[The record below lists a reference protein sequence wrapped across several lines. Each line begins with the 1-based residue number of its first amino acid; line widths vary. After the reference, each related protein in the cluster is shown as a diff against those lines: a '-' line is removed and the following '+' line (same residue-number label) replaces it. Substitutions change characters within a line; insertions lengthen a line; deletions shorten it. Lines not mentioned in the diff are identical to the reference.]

1 MASGT
6 PLSILFE
13 ILGIDEAKAKL
24 EGLAP
29 SLDNL
34 AKKATETGTK
44 IGQGLG
50 DPAKFTA
57 AQQGIDKVSQSQD
70 KLSASSTKAAGEMT
84 KVGQSASQLGGSTGQ
99 ASGATDKLKSSQ
111 EGLAQS
117 GTRVNTELTKERT
130 TTQQLGT
137 ETQKASTSTDKLAT
151 STQKVGQE
159 AGKADQNLKKTKD
172 SIKGVADE
180 GGKAGTNL
188 NKTKD
193 GLDKTGDAADKATA
207 KTASLKTNFAS
218 LGAGVTT
225 LSTSLVS
232 LWQTYDSLGD
242 AQLKV
247 DAANLKLS
255 KAQENVTKT
264 TQALNELIAQGV
276 TSGAAYEQAVLDVT
290 QAKEM
295 EAVSTG
301 RLQNAQ
307 EDLNITQANFYTQ
320 IIPQVIGVL
329 GSLGTIYTTLNTTI
343 GTFKKTT
350 DATAI
355 SQTALGVATGKTT
368 VAVGFLDKAMK
379 FMSLSNPFFL
389 ALTIGAGILT
399 AFVTNLF
406 GFRDA
411 MNSIGVAIGEA
422 VGPLKP
428 FLTLIGDLGNGLAD
442 FLSGGGQ
449 DMQAFAEETE
459 TAMGDTTEAIEGV
472 APVAKKTFAD
482 LKQYGLDLSQAFI
495 DSSGKAVGWSEDFST
510 ATASAASAT
519 EALPQ
524 ATGAAV
530 DDSIDHLKR
539 LTDEYVKVR
548 ADLQKMFSK
557 SENLGSG
564 ITLTG
569 FAQADPNTRS
579 NLGKEASDRISR
591 IMTDPGAI
599 DVSPDVSQE
608 LVKLTEVT
616 TRFDGVTKIL
626 HVNLG
631 ELRAQMDRLGIS
643 TTLQAKIEDELVT
656 KMDASLET
664 TSRNISGVVELDE
677 AKNRDTANRQRGI
690 QVLDLEN
697 AKWDENGNVL
707 GMVTTNQKSVSTATK
722 ETTAVTEEGIT
733 VTEKVNQAQQE
744 RAKALEETKKAEL
757 GLQGS
762 SVSLTDSQDRLATAM
777 VATSA
782 ELQYYNDLTT
792 DAAMQTAFSTEAQ
805 RKQTLAQEAQKWALI
820 ETVTML
826 QEYNEYLG
834 TAEGATVAF
843 AAGMAKQYDAFV
855 KSKATM
861 YETHGV
867 LVELN
872 KEFVTGEPQAIAYA
886 TAWYQAEIDMRNAQ
900 ITVSKTRAEV
910 AVLEK
915 QVKSGEAQIT
925 AFAQSFLDTNKKIL
939 QNKVNIEILAAEVSA
954 TAKSWK
960 DYHRTLD
967 NSTQGMVEADKALLD
982 LADSMEKNISNTKR
996 YIELVKSGAVEQAEY
1011 TNTYWDTKRA
1021 IADTSVEVHRA
1032 MAEYNAFNE
1041 SITDT
1046 AEQTDRANLSFMEGK
1061 RAIQDWYMQA
1071 ATATDNTAGMY
1082 TELKTLAEPLGGIPP
1097 LIDGNIE
1104 AMKEWIAIQK
1114 GFPDAVQNGLAKA
1127 ADMIEQGFEDIKEA
1141 VKSNNNLN
1149 SEEMDEL
1156 FGINLPDSFEKR
1168 VEVRAVFEV
1177 NEEEHTKKLN
1187 NLLGQIIT
1195 EAKLGTLT
1203 EKEKSEIGKRFMKAL
1218 GEALENGEIST
1229 EFYNKVRAIFDNLPE
1244 IGDTAGW
1251 TEFATE
1257 WGLLTSALEQGDW
1270 TTAENILN
1278 VIGTDRSTSINN
1290 NAAGMDSMSTA
1301 IAAIATKYG
1310 GLPSDAD
1317 IIAKTNAFKELTGS
1331 QMGVGNIP
1339 FQAWENY
1346 KPPTPTTPTTT
1357 TTTTQTTNVDTS
1369 ALDSAMTKMEKY
1381 TQALALLGPATG
1393 EAVKRANAEFDLLNP
1408 AGPGF
1413 QANLATFGTVL
1424 NTMPQAVNVAVT
1436 NTNKE
1441 FDLLNPA
1448 SPGFQANVAIYGS
1461 VLVTLAPATK
1471 VGVDA
1476 ANKEFELLGS
1486 TLKTTVLPAIA
1497 QFVTDVNTGPF
1508 ATLITN
1514 AGNTA
1519 QSVSDK
1525 FKTESPKMVTHYNSA
1540 VDAVQSGPFSA
1551 LQRHAATAAQAVTNI
1566 FKTEA
1571 PKLSSAYDSAI
1582 ASVKTA
1588 FDGLET
1594 EVKANLNNIFE
1605 SAKTASEQVAALI
1618 GLINQLEDKTVTIT
1632 TVYETVG
1639 SPAYGATGFGPAI
1652 VDHPTKLIV
1661 GESGPE
1667 YVQVTP
1673 LSTAAGKN
1681 LTAEERLMNYSDPG
1695 KRRLPS
1701 PLSEDTEMAYLAQ
1714 GTGGTAAGGQPIV
1727 YANQSPIDYG
1737 GPKQALQNVKI
1748 AYVGNRLVTDS
1759 LPVYG
1764 MGGSIA
1770 VGASAGSNT
1779 VGQGTFGGGSNQ
1791 TQSGTNNY
1799 NNQSDTNTQS
1809 NTGTGGNINQ
1819 NQSYNNNTG
1828 GGGGGGGGTAIGGNN
1843 NPPGYTPPAGLQ
1855 TSGNGPRWQNQD
1867 MNPEHWQVK
1876 QMEDDPSKYKIT
1888 DANNKNIVAGFE
1900 SEAEADYY
1908 LQQHRNQYLGQQS
1921 GNPNYNP
1928 GTATGG
1934 QPNTGGSQTAL
1945 PQASNLHAMTFPG
1958 GDTYA
1963 SISAPSHLTYGPPDS
1978 GRYVAHQN
1986 GADRNRGPEDWFIKS
2001 QGGGRFKIVNGLG
2014 QDIAVDFDS
2023 VNDAQQWINWQIQEI
2038 EKRTGKEV
2046 GSTTLPL
2053 YRDVNTGQVYSQDPH
2068 GNLYTQNFDFSDYG
2082 TDPNA
2087 TAIPVRQPQGGGGG
2101 GGGGTAIGDNN
2112 GQGPIIDPGYTRRP
2126 DTGPEGFYRESTT
2139 RQYSQIADVGASP
2152 PARQRIKQA
2161 PGINMR
2167 NEVEL
2172 LNGERYTVEEW
2183 NAIPDTHRKVLAEN
2197 QGFFAI
2203 PEGSYINE
2211 DYTITPNYY
2220 QRPLNSRSGPN
2231 PYDPNATRPNSP
2243 PVYGPAPG
2251 GTGGTT
2257 NPPPTTGGGTTT
2269 PPPTT
2274 GGGTATGNT
2283 IPGYNGN
2290 FNYMINGRQLQ
2301 ITGGVITK
2309 NTLTAADWPAADA
2322 AFFKMTG
2329 KHLPPYNGAT
2339 PGTPGSPGTGN
2350 LPVQNAGNTP
2360 FVNPGFATGHAFG
2373 RAPVDQGMPGLDN
2386 SWMFN
2391 PDGVVVTPPAG
2402 TTPTTP
2408 TIPGIGRIPWPQWIK
2423 DLTGIDINEMLAGV
2437 GGIGTGTGTS
2447 GSFSKQWTDANG
2459 NNFNVQID
2467 NNTQS
2472 NVSGNG
2478 ATALGLGTGLGQTLT
2493 MPTTGTTTA
2502 TALGAMSVNP
2512 NGVITMGNGTI
2523 VDGANGI
2530 VTMNGM
2536 VVDGKNGKVIMTDT
2550 SGGGTAAGG
2559 SNDLSLNNILNYP
2572 TRALT
2577 GETVEPVHGRW
2588 RSGQDLSA
2596 PFFDTAAPS
2605 PFTSIGNFGYPLGPV
2620 GTGTGGG
2627 FPNIPGGGM
2636 TGIPNLDAVVAILKE
2651 FISSIFGHTSV
2662 NLFNTMQIDT
2672 NKIYETQKK
2681 IFGLKQGTM
2690 IK

>member
-50 DPAKFTA
+50 DPQKFTA
-57 AQQGIDKVSQSQD
+57 AEQGINKVSAAQD
-70 KLSASSTKAAGEMT
+70 KLSTSSTKASTEIG

-99 ASGATDKLKSSQ
+99 AAGATDKLKQSQ
-111 EGLAQS
+111 EGLAQT
-117 GTRVNTELTKERT
+117 GTRVNTELGKQKTST
-130 TTQQLGT
+130 SQLGT
-137 ETQKASTSTDKLAT
+137 ESQKASTSTDKLST

-159 AGKADQNLKKTKD
+159 AGKADQNLKKTKE

-180 GGKAGTNL
+180 GNKAQTNL

-193 GLDKTGDAADKATA
+193 SLDKTGDSADKATA

-218 LGAGVTT
+218 LGTGVTT
-225 LSTSLVS
+225 LSTSLIG
-232 LWQTYDSLGD
+232 LWQSYDSLGD

-247 DAANLKLS
+247 DQVQNKLTASNLAVE
-255 KAQENVTKT
+255 KAQERINDLVSRGQMGTNDYAI
-264 TQALNELIAQGV
+264 ALQDLALAEDRVLVSQG
-276 TSGAAYEQAVLDVT
+276 
-290 QAKEM
+290 K
-295 EAVSTG
+295 
-301 RLQNAQ
+301 LQNAQ

-411 MNSIGVAIGEA
+411 MNSIGVAIGDA
-422 VGPLKP
+422 IAPLKP
-428 FLTLIGDLGNGLAD
+428 FLTMIGDLGNGLAD
-442 FLSGGGQ
+442 FLTGGGQ
-449 DMQAFAEETE
+449 DMQVFAEETE
-459 TAMGDTTEAIEGV
+459 DSMEAAGTAIEGV
-472 APVAKKTFAD
+472 APVAKKTFGD
-482 LKQYGLDLSQAFI
+482 LKQYGLDTSQAFI
-495 DSSGKAVGWSEDFST
+495 DSSGVARGWSEDFSM
-510 ATASAASAT
+510 ATASAADSTA
-519 EALPQ
+519 ALPE

-530 DDSIDHLKR
+530 DDSVKHLGR
-539 LTDEYVKVR
+539 LTDEFNKVK
-548 ADLQKMFSK
+548 KEWEETFSK
-557 SENLGSG
+557 SVNLGEGIKLSG
-564 ITLTG
+564 FGKL
-569 FAQADPNTRS
+569 DPNTPS
-579 NLGKEASDRISR
+579 NLGKEITDRFTRSQTVG
-591 IMTDPGAI
+591 MDPAAI
-599 DVSPDVSQE
+599 TAMQ
-608 LVKLTEVT
+608 KLTDVT
-616 TRFDGVTKIL
+616 TMYNGLTKELYVNEKQLNQAFEDGKITKT
-626 HVNLG
+626 
-631 ELRAQMDRLGIS
+631 EL
-643 TTLQAKIEDELVT
+643 ELVT
-656 KMDASLET
+656 KAINEQMNGQLVS
-664 TSRNISGVVELDE
+664 TSQNISGWEDIAAAE
-677 AKNRDTANRQRGI
+677 AKYT
-690 QVLDLEN
+690 EN
-697 AKWDENGNVL
+697 AQKGVTVIDLKGNAL
-707 GMVTTNQKSVSTATK
+707 NEIGTAIGQNTTATEQAIVAEEK
-722 ETTAVTEEGIT
+722 SITA
-733 VTEKVNQAQQE
+733 TEKAKSAVEE
-744 RAKALEETKKAEL
+744 RAKAAENAKKSEL
-757 GLQGS
+757 GLAES
-762 SVSLTDSQDRLATAM
+762 SASLTASQDRLATAM
-777 VATSA
+777 IATSA
-782 ELQYYNDLTT
+782 ELQYYHDLSNDGVLQ
-792 DAAMQTAFSTEAQ
+792 ANFLVEAT
-805 RKQTLAQEAQKWALI
+805 RKQTLAQEAQKFALL

-826 QEYNEYLG
+826 QEYDRQLA
-834 TAEGATVAF
+834 TSEGQTLAF
-843 AAGMAKQYDAFV
+843 ASGMTKQLDTFV
-855 KSKATM
+855 KSKVAM
-861 YETHGV
+861 FETAGV
-867 LVELN
+867 LEELN
-872 KEFVTGEPQAIAYA
+872 KQFVTGEPQAIAYA
-886 TAWYQAEIDMRNAQ
+886 TAWSQAQINMTNAQ
-900 ITVSKTRAEV
+900 IAVSSLRAEV
-910 AVLEK
+910 DVLRK
-915 QVKSGEAQIT
+915 QVESGEAQMT
-925 AFAQSFLDTNKKIL
+925 AFAQSFLETEKAILENK
-939 QNKVNIEILAAEVSA
+939 NNIERLAAEVTA
-954 TAKSWK
+954 TAKSWE
-960 DYHRTLD
+960 DYNRAMD
-967 NSTQGMVEADKALLD
+967 NSTEGMVAADKAFLD
-982 LADSMEKNISNTKR
+982 LVDSVEQGVSNTKR

-1011 TNTYWDTKRA
+1011 TKTFWDTKKA
-1021 IADTSVEVHRA
+1021 IADTSVEVHKA

-1041 SITDT
+1041 SLTNT
-1046 AEQTDRANLSFMEGK
+1046 ADQTDRANLAFMEGK
-1061 RAIQDWYMQA
+1061 RAIQDWHMQA

-1082 TELKTLAEPLGGIPP
+1082 AELVELAKPLGGIPP
-1097 LIDGNIE
+1097 LINGNIE
-1104 AMKEWIAIQK
+1104 AMQNWIAIQK
-1114 GFPDAVQNGLAKA
+1114 GFPQAVEEGLGKA
-1127 ADMIEQGFEDIKEA
+1127 AGMIEESLDAIATAFDKG
-1141 VKSNNNLN
+1141 NNLSN
-1149 SEEMDEL
+1149 KEMDEL
-1156 FGINLPDSFEKR
+1156 FGFNLPDKLEHVIELDVSFR
-1168 VEVRAVFEV
+1168 P
-1177 NEEEHTKKLN
+1177 N
-1187 NLLGQIIT
+1187 
-1195 EAKLGTLT
+1195 EAKATEQLKNTMASLFRAAELGKLDDETKRET
-1203 EKEKSEIGKRFMKAL
+1203 GDRFMEGL
-1218 GEALENGEIST
+1218 GDLLEDGKISQS
-1229 EFYNKVRAIFDNLPE
+1229 FYNKVQGIFDGMPSPSNAQAWQTFKASWSDLV
-1244 IGDTAGW
+1244 T
-1251 TEFATE
+1251 
-1257 WGLLTSALEQGDW
+1257 ALEQGDHAK
-1270 TTAENILN
+1270 AEQILST
-1278 VIGTDRSTSINN
+1278 IAADRSTSINA
-1290 NAAGMDSMSTA
+1290 NAAGATAMADA
-1301 IAAIATKYG
+1301 IAAISTKYG
-1310 GLPSDAD
+1310 EMPTDEEIREKAAAL
-1317 IIAKTNAFKELTGS
+1317 KELAFAQPMTDIYSALGT
-1331 QMGVGNIP
+1331 
-1339 FQAWENY
+1339 
-1346 KPPTPTTPTTT
+1346 TPPTTT
-1357 TTTTQTTNVDTS
+1357 PEQGTVSSGTPDTS
-1369 ALDSAMTKMEKY
+1369 GIDNAQVKLDTFKTNLQGLSDNVTTEITEVNAAFDAMNPIGENFNTRWVAL
-1381 TQALALLGPATG
+1381 TQNIGLLSDGIA
-1393 EAVKRANAEFDLLNP
+1393 EEVAAVNAEWDKMNP
-1408 AGPGF
+1408 IGP
-1413 QANLATFGTVL
+1413 TFAQ
-1424 NTMPQAVNVAVT
+1424 NM
-1436 NTNKE
+1436 
-1441 FDLLNPA
+1441 
-1448 SPGFQANVAIYGS
+1448 
-1461 VLVTLAPATK
+1461 VTLTSNIGLLSEGIAQEVTAIN
-1471 VGVDA
+1471 V
-1476 ANKEFELLGS
+1476 ELDKIGS
-1486 TLKTTVLPAIA
+1486 TLQGTALTAFTT
-1497 QFVTDVNTGPF
+1497 FVDNVKTGPF
-1508 ATLITN
+1508 ATLVSNTKT
-1514 AGNTA
+1514 TA
-1519 QSVSDK
+1519 QAVSNE

-1551 LQRHAATAAQAVTNI
+1551 LQRHAATTAQAVTNI

-1571 PKLSSAYDSAI
+1571 PKLATAYDSAI

-1764 MGGSIA
+1764 MGGSMA

-1828 GGGGGGGGTAIGGNN
+1828 GGGSSGGGGTAIGG

-1900 SEAEADYY
+1900 SEAEAEYY

-2087 TAIPVRQPQGGGGG
+2087 TAIPVRQPQQGGGGSG

-2139 RQYSQIADVGASP
+2139 RQYSQIADVGASA

-2251 GTGGTT
+2251 GTGGGGTGGGGTTT
-2257 NPPPTTGGGTTT
+2257 NPPPTTGEGSAGT
-2269 PPPTT
+2269 
-2274 GGGTATGNT
+2274 GTA

-2290 FNYMINGRQLQ
+2290 FNYMINNRQLQ

-2339 PGTPGSPGTGN
+2339 PGTPGTPGTGN

-2360 FVNPGFATGHAFG
+2360 FVNPGFASGHAFG

-2402 TTPTTP
+2402 TTPPPGTTP
-2408 TIPGIGRIPWPQWIK
+2408 TIPGIGRIPWPEWIK
-2423 DLTGIDINEMLAGV
+2423 ELTGIDINEMLAGA
-2437 GGIGTGTGTS
+2437 GIGTGTS
-2447 GSFSKQWTDANG
+2447 GSFSKQWIDANG

-2467 NNTQS
+2467 NNATG

-2493 MPTTGTTTA
+2493 MPTTTTA
-2502 TALGAMSVNP
+2502 NAASLGAGAMSVNP

-2605 PFTSIGNFGYPLGPV
+2605 PFTSIGNFGYPLSPV

-2627 FPNIPGGGM
+2627 FPTVPGGGGGF
-2636 TGIPNLDAVVAILKE
+2636 GIPNLDAVVAILKE